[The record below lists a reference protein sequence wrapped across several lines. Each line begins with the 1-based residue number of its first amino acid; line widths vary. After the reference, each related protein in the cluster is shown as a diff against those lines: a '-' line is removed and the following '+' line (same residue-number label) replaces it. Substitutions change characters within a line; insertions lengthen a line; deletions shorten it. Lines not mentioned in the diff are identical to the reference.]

1 MLKDAISKLKA
12 EMSQGTNKT
21 YTYIQVV
28 GRFLLQHLEANPESA
43 GKILAA
49 DKTIG
54 KSLDE
59 MRKVAE
65 ENKVGT
71 CAVLTDAEGFAVV
84 LKYFEIESP
93 ISGPVS
99 VTPVPAAVPAA
110 PTVDFDVRL
119 EDLL

>member
-1 MLKDAISKLKA
+1 MLKNAISKIQT
-12 EMSQGTNKT
+12 EMNQNTSNQ
-21 YTYIQVV
+21 YIQVV
-28 GRFLLQHLEANPESA
+28 GGFLLQHLEANPESA
-43 GKILAA
+43 EKIMAA

-99 VTPVPAAVPAA
+99 VTPVPAA
-110 PTVDFDVRL
+110 DFDVRL